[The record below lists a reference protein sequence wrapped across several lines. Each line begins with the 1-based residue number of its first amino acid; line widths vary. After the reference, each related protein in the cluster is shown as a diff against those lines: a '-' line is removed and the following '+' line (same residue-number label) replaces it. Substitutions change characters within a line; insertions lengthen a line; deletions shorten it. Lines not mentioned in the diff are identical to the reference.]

1 MIVIVFYK
9 DMLKKLDAKLN
20 SLLNSS
26 PKEDNTKS
34 IDSTMHSPSRVE
46 NENMSDTGSFTE
58 IHFNSLNDP
67 PPTPV
72 FDDGYCIYQTPT
84 PRRINNFTPNSP
96 SGNQNPYPFGYL
108 PVLVP
113 GIVHYSPCW
122 LPSWGGWIASWFS
135 WMSPPT
141 WMWPSFL

>member
-1 MIVIVFYK
+1 MFRKIDVN
-9 DMLKKLDAKLN
+9 LN
-20 SLLNSS
+20 SLLNFS

-34 IDSTMHSPSRVE
+34 IDSSRQTMHSPSRVE
-46 NENMSDTGSFTE
+46 NENLGAE

-84 PRRINNFTPNSP
+84 SNSKTSSAMDQDGCKLS
-96 SGNQNPYPFGYL
+96 SGNQYPYPFGYS

-113 GIVHYSPCW
+113 GTVHYSPCW
-122 LPSWGGWIASWFS
+122 LPSSWGGWIASWIS
-135 WMSPPT
+135 WISPPT
-141 WMWPSFL
+141 WIWPSFV